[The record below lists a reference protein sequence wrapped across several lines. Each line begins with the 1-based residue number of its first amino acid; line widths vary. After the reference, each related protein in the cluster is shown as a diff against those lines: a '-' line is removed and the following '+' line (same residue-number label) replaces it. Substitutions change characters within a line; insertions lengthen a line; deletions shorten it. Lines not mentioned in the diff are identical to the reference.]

1 MEKKHSYILA
11 ALCGI
16 MFLLSGCS
24 DSSDDGGTGGS
35 NDNNYA
41 TLDFAISA
49 PVENSLS
56 RAGDPGVPVDEAENW
71 DKMSIFIAYTTD
83 GGAEIPY
90 EMNFYKKTLTKT
102 EYENLPLYKGS
113 DKIRILQLE
122 VPVGHVYIYGLTYS
136 DGADAGLESAISACN
151 SKADVEALTISNDY
165 AADDVDNQV
174 SKFLSVATGYY
185 KNDYGQAW
193 FEIKKVNL
201 PEFMPV
207 MTLTRLAAKI
217 DIQWDAQDAYPVY
230 QDVKV
235 ETFRFNGD
243 RTAVTTST
251 GKGRIFP
258 DLYKGTEILNG
269 SSDFFNTSAISKING
284 RVYHYVFPDGAGS
297 PQITFHITAHSS
309 ATNVS
314 KDYIFNFK
322 DGLKLI
328 QATWYKINTTI
339 RGFDGT
345 TDITIVPST

>member
-1 MEKKHSYILA
+1 MKKKYSYILA

-16 MFLLSGCS
+16 IFLLSGCS
-24 DSSDDGGTGGS
+24 DRGYDGGTGGG

-49 PVENSLS
+49 PANENKS
-56 RAGDPGVPVDEAENW
+56 RAGDPGVPVDETENW
-71 DKMSIFIAYTTD
+71 DKMTIFIAYTTD
-83 GGAEIPY
+83 GGAEIPQ
-90 EMNFYKKTLTKT
+90 EMDFYKKTLTKA
-102 EYENLPLYKGS
+102 EYEALPLYKGS
-113 DKIRILQLE
+113 EKIKILQLKI
-122 VPVGHVYIYGLTYS
+122 PVGHVYIYGLTYS
-136 DGADAGLESAISACN
+136 DGADAELETFISACN

-165 AADDVDNQV
+165 AADDADNHV

-185 KNDYGQAW
+185 KNDAGQAW

-201 PEFMPV
+201 PELMPV

-235 ETFRFNGD
+235 ERFRFKGD
-243 RTAVTTST
+243 RTAVTANT

-269 SSDFFNTSAISKING
+269 SSDFLNTSAISKING
-284 RVYHYVFPDGAGS
+284 RVYHYVFPDGVGS

-309 ATNVS
+309 ATNVN

-345 TDITIVPST
+345 TDITIKPST